1 MDREKTIEAHF
12 DITGGDLRLKNVVIS
27 VSKLCSIANT
37 TAVSSLVRW
46 YVHKIVLNVKRQK
59 RYF

>member
-12 DITGGDLRLKNVVIS
+12 DITGDDLRLKNVVIS

-46 YVHKIVLNVKRQK
+46 YA
-59 RYF
+59 